1 MIKDFLKMIGFSK
14 NPPSNK
20 VLSSRR
26 SKSTIENTSEK
37 KSSKSPGQTQ
47 LGTSQKASSRASK
60 TIHKREAFPPFDEI
74 LSLDGG
80 ELALHS
86 DLQSSYLIVT
96 PRGKAKSVIVVC
108 ANESLGSSGV
118 DNEFLSIKERCLSR
132 GYNVSQMFSQ
142 KQIIV
147 LVIEDYM
154 SKSSRSGIAESVDTY
169 AGQFDKLLSEAIRE
183 SVSDIHFEVRKNI
196 PSQVRFRIHGEL
208 RIRHQWSYKFAR
220 DISQVTYQVLADE
233 KDVSFIESKQQSARI
248 ERLIDGKNIAIR
260 LNTIPVSGG
269 FDVVMRILKMDAE
282 QGKGIVIADLGYDTQ
297 QNSII
302 CDSLKKPQGVVI
314 IAGTTGSGKSVS
326 LSTMLNGVIR
336 DNWSDEGPTIKVIT
350 VEDPTEYLIVGAS
363 QQGVVRRKGEDKSGN
378 NPFAEAIK
386 AALRC
391 DPDIIMVGEVRDE
404 HSATLLMQAV
414 QTGHTAL
421 TTVHAGSAIGIV
433 ARLRSLGIPDDVL
446 GGSDFITALM
456 YQTLLQVVCRDCCIS
471 YADFHRSA
479 IENKNTSSL
488 QMIEKL
494 ISVAGNRSLDKIV
507 FRNRSGCSCCVSGVT
522 GRTVVAEIIDP
533 TPNIRA
539 AIERHQDSLALYH
552 HLNSGGRLIIDHAI
566 DKVLEGIADPF
577 DVEKAVGLINKKIDI
592 DELAESLG
600 IKRATRKSTLDF
612 APVGWPETSS
622 RPAGDESLEGQVD
635 CMDLT
640 GLGLQSEIFKSPVKP
655 LVANDGVSEPVKCE
669 VVSLISKIKKDNDD
683 VDE

>member
-1 MIKDFLKMIGFSK
+1 MITNFLKLLGF
-14 NPPSNK
+14 
-20 VLSSRR
+20 
-26 SKSTIENTSEK
+26 EK
-37 KSSKSPGQTQ
+37 KSPAKKVSSSRTSKGGVVKKPTTAASKSSVDKQTRIA
-47 LGTSQKASSRASK
+47 SQSSFRAVQTISK
-60 TIHKREAFPPFDEI
+60 KESFPQFDEI

-80 ELALHS
+80 ELALNDS
-86 DLQSSYLIVT
+86 LQNSYLIVSA
-96 PRGKAKSVIVVC
+96 RGSKKSVIIVC
-108 ANESLGSSGV
+108 ANESIGQSGV
-118 DNEFLSIKERCLSR
+118 DNEYLSIRERCISR
-132 GYNVSQMFSQ
+132 GYNVTQMFSQ

-147 LVIEDYM
+147 LVIEDYLN
-154 SKSSRSGIAESVDTY
+154 SVSQSGVVDSSDTY

-208 RIRHQWSYKFAR
+208 RVRHQWSYKFAR
-220 DISQVTYQVLADE
+220 DISVVTYQVLADE
-233 KDVSFIESKQQSARI
+233 KDVSFIETKQQSARI
-248 ERLIDGKNIAIR
+248 ERLIDGKKIAIR

-282 QGKGIVIADLGYDTQ
+282 QGKGVVVDDLGYDKSQTR
-297 QNSII
+297 II
-302 CDSLKKPQGVVI
+302 YDSLKKPQGVVI

-350 VEDPTEYLIVGAS
+350 VEDPTEYLIIGAS
-363 QQGVVRRKGEDKSGN
+363 QQGVVRRKGVDESAT
-378 NPFAEAIK
+378 NPFADAIK

-446 GGSDFITALM
+446 GGSDFITSLM
-456 YQTLLQVVCRDCCIS
+456 YQTLLQVVCKNCCIS
-471 YADFHRSA
+471 HSEFKRSA
-479 IENKNTSSL
+479 LEKNEIGSL
-488 QMIEKL
+488 HMLDKL
-494 ISVAGNRSLDKIV
+494 SSVAGNRSTENIV
-507 FRNRSGCSCCVSGVT
+507 FRNRRGCDHCVNGVI
-522 GRTVVAEIIDP
+522 GRTVVAEIIEP

-566 DKVLEGIADPF
+566 DKIIAGVADPF
-577 DVEKAVGLINKKIDI
+577 DVEKAVGLIDKKVDI

-600 IKRATRKSTLDF
+600 VIRKNKKGSPLDYSPEGRRG
-612 APVGWPETSS
+612 AIGQSLVDDSLVGDGIASS
-622 RPAGDESLEGQVD
+622 MAGFVLK
-635 CMDLT
+635 
-640 GLGLQSEIFKSPVKP
+640 SEIFKDPSADSK
-655 LVANDGVSEPVKCE
+655 DGSIKCD
-669 VVSLISKIKKDNDD
+669 VVSLVPKLKKDNNEDSG
-683 VDE
+683 E